1 MDLKQEYLKN
11 DPKLHTLTM
20 KCLFRRRE
28 SLEELHPAQMGL
40 LMTLFEEGCCNQR
53 TLVKKLHCSAA
64 SVATSIKR
72 LEKSGYVKKED
83 DPEDQRSTRIALTDL
98 GKNLAL
104 ESIHQ
109 IDEFGDVQ
117 LKGFS
122 EEELRQLVDFQNRII
137 YNMKEFLMESEKKG
151 E

>member
-1 MDLKQEYLKN
+1 
-11 DPKLHTLTM
+11 
-20 KCLFRRRE
+20 
-28 SLEELHPAQMGL
+28 MGL

-53 TLVKKLHCSAA
+53 TLVRKMHCSAA
-64 SVATSIKR
+64 SVNTSIKR
-72 LEKSGYVKKED
+72 LEKSGYVKKEN

-104 ESIHQ
+104 ESIRQ
-109 IDEFGDVQ
+109 IKEFGDVQ

-122 EEELRQLVDFQNRII
+122 EEEIRQLVDFQNRII
-137 YNMKEFLMESEKKG
+137 QNMKDFLKESEKKG

>member
-11 DPKLHTLTM
+11 DPKIHTLTT

-28 SLEELHPAQMGL
+28 ALEELHPAQMGL
-40 LMTLFEEGCCNQR
+40 IMTLFEEGRCNQR
-53 TLVKKLHCSAA
+53 TLVRKLHCSPA
-64 SVATSIKR
+64 SVNTSIKR
-72 LEKSGYVKKED
+72 LEKSGYVKKEE
-83 DPEDQRSTRIALTDL
+83 DPEDHRSTRIALTDS

-104 ESIHQ
+104 ESIRQ
-109 IDEFGDVQ
+109 ISEFGNVQ

-122 EEELRQLVDFQNRII
+122 EEEIRQLVEFQNRII
-137 YNMKEFLMESEKKG
+137 HNMKEFLKKSEKKG